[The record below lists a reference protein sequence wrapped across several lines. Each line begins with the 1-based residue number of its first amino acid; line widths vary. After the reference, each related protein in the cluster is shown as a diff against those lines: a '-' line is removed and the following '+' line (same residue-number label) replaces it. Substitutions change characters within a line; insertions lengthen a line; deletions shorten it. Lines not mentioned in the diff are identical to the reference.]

1 MWWTLYGQLEGKF
14 FSEDGT
20 ELIIDDAKALEALEL
35 MAKLAAD
42 GLVPRSANYLALV
55 AQFTSGDVGLSFNGE
70 WEVTTYQTAKMPF
83 SMAPFPVVYD
93 VSRRTPV
100 TRTRS

>member
-1 MWWTLYGQLEGKF
+1 MWWTLYGQLEGRF
-14 FSEDGT
+14 FNEDGT
-20 ELIIDDAKALEALEL
+20 ELIMDAKALEALEL

-70 WEVTTYQTAKMPF
+70 GGD
-83 SMAPFPVVYD
+83 D
-93 VSRRTPV
+93 VPDREDAVQHGAVPGRVRRAEYAPV